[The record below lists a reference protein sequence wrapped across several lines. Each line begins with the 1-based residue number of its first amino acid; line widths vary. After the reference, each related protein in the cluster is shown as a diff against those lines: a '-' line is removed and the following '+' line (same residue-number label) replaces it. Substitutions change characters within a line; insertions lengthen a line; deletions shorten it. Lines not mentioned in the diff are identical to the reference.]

1 MNRDLLV
8 FARLFAARRV
18 WLAGGMGLTA
28 LTVLAS
34 VGLLSL
40 SGWFISASAVAGATP
55 ATAIL
60 FNFLQPGAGV
70 RGFAL
75 TRTVSRY
82 AERVVT
88 HEATFRLLR
97 DLRVWFFKSVV
108 PIGPGALGG
117 QRGGDLLARATG
129 DIDALDA
136 LYLRVM
142 TPTVVALAIG
152 GLVVLLL
159 AVFVDGGLALVL
171 AGWMFVVGLA
181 VPALTGWLGR
191 RPGAAAARGIA
202 ALRLEAVDLAEGLAD
217 LTAYGATDRQL
228 AALDRQTTAYNRAQQ
243 RSAMVSGFGAALYGL
258 CVNLAILS
266 VLVLGLL
273 LLEAGQIAGPVLAL
287 LVLGSMAVFEAS
299 AGLPGAYQA
308 LGRIRTA
315 AGRILQI
322 ARMPPVVAEP
332 ASPRPLPDGLDLRL
346 EGVRFRYPGAQTPA
360 LDGIDL
366 EVPAGARIGVA
377 GPSGAGKSTL
387 AGLLLRF
394 WDPEAGR
401 ILIGGVPLA
410 ELRRSAVCRQIGLLS
425 QHTELFDD
433 TIRNNLLLARP
444 DAAEGALAEAVRL
457 AGLEAWLV
465 DLPRGLDTWIG
476 EGGLRVSGG
485 QARRIALARV
495 LLHDAPVLILD
506 EPTSGLDPATE
517 EAVFEALR
525 SVMAGRTV
533 VIITHRVNL
542 LADADSVVFLE
553 GGRVVERG
561 RHGDLVAANGRY
573 ARLAAGDGT
582 VG

>member
-8 FARLFAARRV
+8 FARLFAARRT

-40 SGWFISASAVAGATP
+40 SGWFISASAVAGATA
-55 ATAIL
+55 ATAIQ

-70 RGFAL
+70 RGFAV

-97 DLRVWFFKSVV
+97 DLRVWFFKSVI

-142 TPTVVALAIG
+142 TPSIVALAIG
-152 GLVVLLL
+152 GLAVLLL
-159 AVFVDGGLALVL
+159 AVFVDSGLALAL
-171 AGWMFVVGLA
+171 AGWMFVTGLA

-191 RPGAAAARGIA
+191 RPGTVAARRIA
-202 ALRLEAVDLAEGLAD
+202 ALRLEAVDLAEGLPD

-228 AALDRQTTAYNRAQQ
+228 AALDRQTEAYNRAQQ
-243 RSAMVSGFGAALYGL
+243 HSAIVSGFGTGLYGF
-258 CVNLAILS
+258 CVNLGILS
-266 VLVLGLL
+266 VLVIGLL
-273 LLEAGQIAGPVLAL
+273 LVESEQIAGPVLAL

-322 ARMPPVVAEP
+322 VRTPATVSEPV
-332 ASPRPLPDGLDLRL
+332 SPKPLPEGLDIRF
-346 EGVRFRYPGAQTPA
+346 EDVRFRYPGAQATA

-366 EVPAGARIGVA
+366 TVPAGARIGVV

-401 ILIGGVPLA
+401 ILLGGTPLND
-410 ELRRSAVCRQIGLLS
+410 LRRSSVCRQIGLLS

-433 TIRNNLLLARP
+433 TVRNNLLLARP
-444 DAAEGALAEAVRL
+444 EASEAALAEAIRL
-457 AGLEAWLV
+457 AGLEDWLGT
-465 DLPRGLDTWIG
+465 LPRGLDTWIG

-495 LLHDAPVLILD
+495 LLHDAPILILD
-506 EPTSGLDPATE
+506 EPTTGLDPATE
-517 EAVFEALR
+517 R
-525 SVMAGRTV
+525 SVYDALQNAMTGRTV

-542 LADADSVVFLE
+542 LADADTVVFLE

-561 RHGDLVAANGRY
+561 RHTDLVAADGRY
-573 ARLAAGDGT
+573 ARLAAGG
-582 VG
+582 GAP